1 MDLDWPWR
9 VMYLKGSVFVV
20 PKAIPEMEGV
30 PD

>member
-1 MDLDWPWR
+1 MDLYWPWR

-20 PKAIPEMEGV
+20 PNDTPEMEGV